1 MPTISSP
8 RLAALPTLPTMRTVK
23 KPDVRRQEI
32 VDAASELFLTQTYD
46 ETTTGQVM
54 GVLGIAKG
62 TIYHYFASKEHLLEA
77 VVDDLAEG
85 YVTRR
90 EAELDEAEGG
100 ALTRLAVLFSSD
112 RRSDAERRTIEHLHK
127 PGNVK
132 LHTRLLAVLVLRLAP
147 VVADLVRQGV
157 EEGVFDTEHPL
168 EAAELLLAGIQF
180 LTDDGFYPW
189 EDDALARRAAA
200 VPSLVERVLG
210 AEPGSVTFL

>member
-1 MPTISSP
+1 
-8 RLAALPTLPTMRTVK
+8 MRTVK

-32 VDAASELFLTQTYD
+32 IDAATELFLTQTYD

-54 GVLGIAKG
+54 KALGIAKG
-62 TIYHYFASKEHLLEA
+62 TIYHYFSSKEHLLEA

-85 YVTRR
+85 YVKRR
-90 EAELDEAEGG
+90 EAELADAEGD
-100 ALTRLAVLFSSD
+100 ALARLTVLFSPAL
-112 RRSDAERRTIEHLHK
+112 RSDGETSTIQSLHK

-147 VVADLVRQGV
+147 LVADLVAQGC
-157 EEGVFDTEHPL
+157 EEGVFQTGHPL
-168 EAAELLLAGIQF
+168 EVAELLLAGIQF

-189 EDDALARRAAA
+189 DGAALQRRAGAI
-200 VPSLVERVLG
+200 PSMVERLLG

>member
-1 MPTISSP
+1 
-8 RLAALPTLPTMRTVK
+8 MRTVK

-32 VDAASELFLTQTYD
+32 IDAASELFLSQTYD

-54 GVLGIAKG
+54 AVLGIAKG
-62 TIYHYFASKEHLLEA
+62 TIYHYFSSKEHLLEA

-85 YVTRR
+85 YAKRR
-90 EAELDEAEGG
+90 EAELEEAEGD
-100 ALTRLAVLFSSD
+100 ALARLALLFSPD
-112 RRSDAERRTIEHLHK
+112 GRSAEEKSAIESLHK

-147 VVADLVRQGV
+147 VVADLVTQGN
-157 EEGVFDTEHPL
+157 EEGIFRTEHPL
-168 EAAELLLAGIQF
+168 EVAELLLAGIQF

-189 EDDALARRAAA
+189 DDEALLRRAAA
-200 VPSLVERVLG
+200 IPSMVERLLG